1 MTIGFHDTGA
11 AKVALDALPGERG
24 FVLIGAGA
32 LALAERLFGS
42 SLAFGMA
49 ARLSWNPGAPQ
60 ALVIPL
66 TPERV
71 EIRIADS
78 EPWASR
84 LAEHLAELTEP
95 ALFGRRLSQAIARL
109 EAWHES
115 DTESVSG
122 PEELAAELLRV
133 RRLAPSPESG
143 QAIDDAMEALD
154 DGLPLDVVAA
164 ALYRALGQKTPG

>member
-1 MTIGFHDTGA
+1 
-11 AKVALDALPGERG
+11 
-24 FVLIGAGA
+24 
-32 LALAERLFGS
+32 
-42 SLAFGMA
+42 
-49 ARLSWNPGAPQ
+49 
-60 ALVIPL
+60 
-66 TPERV
+66 
-71 EIRIADS
+71 
-78 EPWASR
+78 
-84 LAEHLAELTEP
+84 
-95 ALFGRRLSQAIARL
+95 L